1 MPDDRPGAPD
11 TVTYERLGA
20 VARVTLDRPEY
31 RNAQNSAMT
40 YALDA
45 AFQRAAGDDAVH
57 AVVLAGA
64 GKHFSAGHDIGT
76 PGRDAHLSFPRK
88 AGLWWD
94 HVGKE
99 GAEARY
105 ARESEV
111 YLGMCRRWRELPK
124 PVVCAVQGA
133 CVAGGLMLAWV
144 CDLIVASEDAFF
156 ADPVVRMGVPGVEY
170 FAHPW
175 VMSPRIAKEFL
186 YTGDRMTA
194 RRAYEIG
201 MVNRVVPRAELTAE
215 AEALA
220 ARIAEMPRFG
230 LALTKRAVNQAE
242 DLMGL
247 HSGLDSVFGLH
258 HLAHAHNA
266 ETGSDALGGMDA
278 RTMRAA
284 AARGAEDPPSDPG
297 PGSRGGSGTGSGAG
311 SGNGSGGGA

>member
-1 MPDDRPGAPD
+1 MPQDSSPV
-11 TVTYERLGA
+11 VTYERVGA
-20 VARVTLDRPEY
+20 VARITLNRPEY

-45 AFQRAAGDDAVH
+45 AFQRAADDDEIRAL
-57 AVVLAGA
+57 VLAGA

-94 HVGKE
+94 HVGKDGE
-99 GAEARY
+99 ESRY

-133 CVAGGLMLAWV
+133 CIAGGLMLAWV
-144 CDLIVASEDAFF
+144 CDLIVASDDAFF
-156 ADPVVRMGVPGVEY
+156 ADPVVRMGIPGVEY

-175 VMSPRIAKEFL
+175 VMGPRLAKEFL
-186 YTGDRMTA
+186 YTGDRMSA
-194 RRAYEIG
+194 QRAFEIG
-201 MVNRVVPRAELTAE
+201 MVNRVVPRDRLADEARELAE
-215 AEALA
+215 
-220 ARIAEMPRFG
+220 RIARMPRFG

-258 HLAHAHNA
+258 HVAHAHNA
-266 ETGSDALGGMDA
+266 ETGADPLGGMDA
-278 RTMRAA
+278 RSMRDAGRAA
-284 AARGAEDPPSDPG
+284 AGDTADRKEKE
-297 PGSRGGSGTGSGAG
+297 
-311 SGNGSGGGA
+311 